1 VADVPPSPGRFV
13 AVAAVM
19 LAALAAQVAVLPHL
33 PLPGPVPDL
42 LLVVVLAF
50 ALATGPG
57 AGAVAGF
64 AAGLALDLV
73 PPADHAAG
81 RWAFVLCLTG
91 YLVGLLADETRRSA
105 VLPLAVAGLAAL
117 AAPLAFALS
126 GAFLGDPRATP
137 AALADV
143 LPGELFYV
151 LLLTPFAVPAMARLV
166 RAPGGQE
173 LRL

>member
-1 VADVPPSPGRFV
+1 VSPTRVAGL
-13 AVAAVM
+13 AAV
-19 LAALAAQVAVLPHL
+19 LVVALAMQVSVLPRF

-42 LLVVVLAF
+42 VLVFVLAV
-50 ALATGPG
+50 ALVTSPG

-91 YLVGLLADETRRSA
+91 YLAGQLAGEARRSA
-105 VLPLAVAGLAAL
+105 VVPLAVAGLAAL
-117 AAPLAFALS
+117 FVPLGFALS
-126 GAFLGDPRATP
+126 GVFLGDPRSDP
-137 AALADV
+137 GVLVAL
-143 LPGELFYV
+143 LLGELIYV

-166 RAPGGQE
+166 RSDSREVLLP
-173 LRL
+173 